1 MDPYTSQ
8 IKTLQDVYGDWSS
21 LGNLAARDLLDQGK
35 QYADQQSLEQQ
46 LKNTQTQKMNP
57 LVLEEQRLR
66 NETTEKQ
73 LPGIV
78 ANSSLLTDKAKLSK
92 DSMKEQFD
100 ALLGEYQGK
109 MNRKD
114 LDFINGGAS
123 AYSQAGQALTLL
135 PPNVRH
141 QMGKRMLGSFWQP
154 EFDSMDPET
163 LSKTMSTM
171 GEYMT
176 MAQSKFAQQSALQA
190 QKGED
195 ARALAEL
202 KAQQQRALEEYKAHV
217 KKITDESKKTGNK
230 TTLKNTQDAIYR
242 ELRTEKDEAK
252 RKILQTEFDNI
263 TRIISDMD
271 VRARAAGNAGKPDVK
286 SLGFQEQGLPAAPT
300 LGNNPVVQPSTGS
313 PAQARK
319 EAIPQ
324 PKTQEEYNKLPSG
337 SIYIDT
343 DGKKKRKS

>member
-8 IKTLQDVYGDWSS
+8 IKSLQDVYGDWNP

-46 LKNTQTQKMNP
+46 LKNAQTQKMNP

-92 DSMKEQFD
+92 DTMKEQFD

-109 MNRKD
+109 MNKKD

-123 AYSQAGQALTLL
+123 AYSQAGQAIGLL
-135 PPNVRH
+135 PANMRH

-154 EFDSMDPET
+154 EFDQMDPDT
-163 LSKTMSTM
+163 LSKTLSTM

-176 MAQSKFAQQSALQA
+176 MAQSKFAQQAALQA
-190 QKGED
+190 QKGEE
-195 ARALAEL
+195 ARALAKQ
-202 KAQQQRALEEYKAHV
+202 KADATAALAQYRAAVQRAGADA
-217 KKITDESKKTGNK
+217 KKSGNK
-230 TTLKNTQDAIYR
+230 ETLKNTQAALYN
-242 ELRTEKDEAK
+242 ELRREVDPDK
-252 RKILQTEFDNI
+252 RAALQTEFDNI

-300 LGNNPVVQPSTGS
+300 LGNNPAVQPSTGS
-313 PAQARK
+313 PAQGRPQSLADLQKLYPGVPPEKLK
-319 EAIPQ
+319 EAF
-324 PKTQEEYNKLPSG
+324 
-337 SIYIDT
+337 
-343 DGKKKRKS
+343 KKKFGIDIK

>member
-8 IKTLQDVYGDWSS
+8 IKSLQDVYGDWNP

-46 LKNTQTQKMNP
+46 LKNAQTQKMNP
-57 LVLEEQRLR
+57 LVLEEKRLNNR
-66 NETTEKQ
+66 TLEEQ
-73 LPGIV
+73 LPGV
-78 ANSSLLTDKAKLSK
+78 TANSSLLTDKAKLSK

-109 MNRKD
+109 MNKKD

-123 AYSQAGQALTLL
+123 AYSQTGQALTLL

-195 ARALAEL
+195 ARALAAT
-202 KAQQQRALEEYKAHV
+202 KAAQQQALAQYKASV
-217 KKITDESKKTGNK
+217 SRAVSDAKKTGSK
-230 TTLKNTQDAIYR
+230 ETLKNTQAALYN
-242 ELRTEKDEAK
+242 ELRAEIDPDK
-252 RKILQTEFDNI
+252 RAALQSEFDNI

-313 PAQARK
+313 PAQSRPQSLADLQKLYPGVPPEKLK
-319 EAIPQ
+319 EAF
-324 PKTQEEYNKLPSG
+324 
-337 SIYIDT
+337 
-343 DGKKKRKS
+343 KKKFGVDIK